1 MKTTKKSIYLN
12 QTIDE
17 LAHSF
22 RVDEAIQWNNL
33 HSFLNEQGFKSE
45 DVEIFQDCIIKK
57 EEVKQ
62 LKEDYKKDS
71 SFASSLGLD
80 YIAKITEKRHQQT
93 KFFFPSQIVKLKN
106 YFNNTILDDLKIR
119 FEEESREWTKIIF
132 HLEPFLYNLF
142 GFSLK
147 EYKKS
152 YNKNFDIEKHDFIFN
167 KVFIEEVHDQNRQGV
182 LDNLAIDY
190 ANNRNFEKWGLDVYH
205 FKGKEATEEII

>member
-12 QTIDE
+12 QYIDE

-33 HSFLNEQGFKSE
+33 HSFLNEKSYQGE
-45 DVEIFQDCIIKK
+45 GDEIEIFEGYTIKK

-71 SFASSLGLD
+71 SFASSLALD
-80 YIAKITEKRHQQT
+80 VIAKITEKRHEQT
-93 KFFFPSQIVKLKN
+93 GFFFPSQIVKLKN

-132 HLEPFLYNLF
+132 HLEAFLYNLF
-142 GFSLK
+142 GLTIE
-147 EYKKS
+147 EYIKS
-152 YNKNFDIEKHDFIFN
+152 YNKNFDIDKHDIIFN
-167 KVFIEEVHDQNRQGV
+167 KIFIEEVHDPNRQGL
-182 LDNLAIDY
+182 LDNLGIDY

-205 FKGKEATEEII
+205 FKGKELTE